1 LIKLL
6 LRCILLCLC
15 LGSFSA
21 CERVQVAED
30 LNQQEA
36 HEVINVLSQAGI
48 QSESERG
55 RGGSSAKYSV
65 GVGRSDYTAAIKL
78 LAQNSLPRERG
89 LSFSELIEPKGLIPN
104 SREIEALR
112 VDQAIARQLEELIAN
127 KAGVLSVKAAVRMHF
142 SGGESAGP
150 QVALV
155 IRQTSKASV
164 NSVMLVPII
173 QSMVPGIPVENIRID
188 LSEAESTQSDYAR
201 YGIKTSAGGII
212 AVPLVP
218 FLFWNIPGDEHYAMA
233 VTTLALLGA
242 AILLGA
248 LFGYYYAF
256 YVALKRST
264 SGEMRST
271 RIAGAVDNYSVKNL
285 PDR

>member
-1 LIKLL
+1 MIRLV
-6 LRCILLCLC
+6 LRCILPCL
-15 LGSFSA
+15 LLVGFSA

-65 GVGRSDYTAAIKL
+65 GVSRSDYTAAIKL
-78 LAQNSLPRERG
+78 LAQNSLPRESE
-89 LSFSELIEPKGLIPN
+89 LSFSDLLEPKGLIPN

-112 VDQAIARQLEELIAN
+112 VDYALARELEELIAN

-142 SGGESAGP
+142 SGADAAGP

-155 IRQTSKASV
+155 VKQKEKAAV
-164 NSVMLVPII
+164 NAGMLVPIV
-173 QSMVPGIPVENIRID
+173 QSLVPGVAVDNIRVD
-188 LSEAESTQSDYAR
+188 LSVAEAPQSDFAR
-201 YGIKTSAGGII
+201 YGIKNTSAGII

-218 FLFWNIPGDEHYAMA
+218 FLFWNIPGDEHYALA
-233 VTTLALLGA
+233 VTTLVLLVA
-242 AILLGA
+242 AIVLGA

-256 YVALKRST
+256 YVAVKNSN
-264 SGEMRST
+264 SGEIRSA